1 MPDDEQQPRNQL
13 NPTALS
19 VEDAALVLSRT
30 SGQAITEDMIRQDVA
45 DGAPTNIDGTLNL
58 VHFAAWLVKEMSG
71 GD

>member
-1 MPDDEQQPRNQL
+1 M
-13 NPTALS
+13 
-19 VEDAALVLSRT
+19 LSRT
-30 SGQAITEDMIRQDVA
+30 SGQAITEDMIRQNVA